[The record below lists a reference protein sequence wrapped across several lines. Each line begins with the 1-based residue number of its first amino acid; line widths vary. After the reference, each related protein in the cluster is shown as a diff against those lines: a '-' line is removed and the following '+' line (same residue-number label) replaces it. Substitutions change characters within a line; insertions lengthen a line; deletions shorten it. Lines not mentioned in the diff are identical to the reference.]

1 MATKKASP
9 IKTVK
14 VTHPAHPEHSKFQAI
29 LDALAKAAAI
39 APAIV
44 EMSGV
49 DAGDAAKAR
58 KYANLTTAIIG
69 SLTK

>member
-1 MATKKASP
+1 MATKKAP
-9 IKTVK
+9 TKKVK
-14 VTHPAHPEHSKFQAI
+14 VTHPAHPEHSKFQFI
-29 LDALAKAAAI
+29 LDALAKTAAI

-69 SLTK
+69 SLEK